1 MFVRYNSEP
10 NIQPYKK
17 KASTAFSKNALVA
30 FDSDG
35 YIIPATASSTINGL
49 VGVIL
54 QDVAS
59 TDADYAS
66 ATMVPV
72 DVPRRLEDQFVADNV
87 TTSAAQTDV
96 GETVE
101 LVNSLT
107 INVGETTNNPLVRVE
122 KVLTASKVVVSLLGA
137 VS

>member
-10 NIQPYKK
+10 NIQMYKK
-17 KASTAFSKNALVA
+17 KASTAFSNGAVCEL
-30 FDSDG
+30 DSNG
-35 YIIPATASSTINGL
+35 FLAPATASSTINGIC
-49 VGVIL
+49 GIIM
-54 QDVAS
+54 QDIAS

-72 DVPRRLEDQFVADNV
+72 DVPRRMQDLFIADTV
-87 TTSAAQTDV
+87 TTVIAQTDV

-107 INVGETTNNPLVRVE
+107 IDVGNTVNNPLVRVE
-122 KVLTASKVVVSLLGA
+122 KILASSKVLIGFLGA
-137 VS
+137 IS